1 MSVDEFVA
9 FSGTVLSSTSQ
20 PIPEL
25 CEKVKSVGDA
35 FVREQAIAEGALAS
49 VPDGETVLKEMEKTS
64 LKNAEADHY
73 LTDSEMKSLLM
84 PLVRSRLRMQFPL
97 DETVI
102 REFNEKKEKTES
114 EKARR
119 EELENE
125 IGVMQWDL
133 SQLYEEV
140 KEAKQQGDAEA
151 VEELNRQVAELKK
164 AMNEEGVAN
173 EEDRQLLQHY
183 REYYDMVCK
192 YWNYICNQ
200 RDLEVRKAQWMCCR
214 WDGYP

>member
-9 FSGTVLSSTSQ
+9 FSGAVLRSTSQ
-20 PIPEL
+20 SVPEL
-25 CEKVKSVGDA
+25 CEKVKSAGDA
-35 FVREQAIAEGALAS
+35 FLREPATAEGVSAPS
-49 VPDGETVLKEMEKTS
+49 GEMLLKEMEEAS

-84 PLVRSRLRMQFPL
+84 PLVRSRLRLQFPL

-102 REFNEKKEKTES
+102 REFNEKKEKADS
-114 EKARR
+114 ERARR

-140 KEAKQQGDAEA
+140 KEAKRQGDTEA
-151 VEELNRQVAELKK
+151 VEELNRQVAELRREMREAK
-164 AMNEEGVAN
+164 N
-173 EEDRQLLQHY
+173 QLYAL
-183 REYYDMVCK
+183 
-192 YWNYICNQ
+192 
-200 RDLEVRKAQWMCCR
+200 
-214 WDGYP
+214 

>member
-9 FSGTVLSSTSQ
+9 FSGAVLRSTTQSVS
-20 PIPEL
+20 EL
-25 CEKVKSVGDA
+25 CEKVKKAGDD
-35 FVREQAIAEGALAS
+35 FLREQTIAEGVSAS
-49 VPDGETVLKEMEKTS
+49 GETTLKEMESS

-73 LTDSEMKSLLM
+73 LTDGELKSLLL
-84 PLVRSRLRMQFPL
+84 PLVRSRLRLQFPL

-102 REFNEKKEKTES
+102 REFNEKKEKADS

-140 KEAKQQGDAEA
+140 KEAKQQGA
-151 VEELNRQVAELKK
+151 VEVVTELNRQVAELKK
-164 AMNEEGVAN
+164 E
-173 EEDRQLLQHY
+173 L
-183 REYYDMVCK
+183 REAKNKLYA
-192 YWNYICNQ
+192 
-200 RDLEVRKAQWMCCR
+200 L
-214 WDGYP
+214 

>member
-1 MSVDEFVA
+1 
-9 FSGTVLSSTSQ
+9 
-20 PIPEL
+20 
-25 CEKVKSVGDA
+25 
-35 FVREQAIAEGALAS
+35 
-49 VPDGETVLKEMEKTS
+49 
-64 LKNAEADHY
+64 
-73 LTDSEMKSLLM
+73 
-84 PLVRSRLRMQFPL
+84 MQFPL

-140 KEAKQQGDAEA
+140 KEAKQLGDAEE

-164 AMNEEGVAN
+164 EMKEAKSKLYA
-173 EEDRQLLQHY
+173 L
-183 REYYDMVCK
+183 
-192 YWNYICNQ
+192 
-200 RDLEVRKAQWMCCR
+200 
-214 WDGYP
+214 

>member
-9 FSGTVLSSTSQ
+9 FSGAVLRSTTQS
-20 PIPEL
+20 IPEL
-25 CEKVKSVGDA
+25 CEKVKKAGDD
-35 FVREQAIAEGALAS
+35 FLREQTIAEGVSAS
-49 VPDGETVLKEMEKTS
+49 GETALKEMEESS

-73 LTDSEMKSLLM
+73 LTDGELKSLLL
-84 PLVRSRLRMQFPL
+84 PLVRSRLRLQFPF

-102 REFNEKKEKTES
+102 REFNEKKEKADS

-140 KEAKQQGDAEA
+140 KEAKQQGDVEA
-151 VEELNRQVAELKK
+151 VAELNRQVAELKK
-164 AMNEEGVAN
+164 E
-173 EEDRQLLQHY
+173 L
-183 REYYDMVCK
+183 REAKNKLYA
-192 YWNYICNQ
+192 
-200 RDLEVRKAQWMCCR
+200 L
-214 WDGYP
+214 

>member
-35 FVREQAIAEGALAS
+35 FVREQAIAEGVSAS

-164 AMNEEGVAN
+164 EMKEAKNKLYA
-173 EEDRQLLQHY
+173 L
-183 REYYDMVCK
+183 
-192 YWNYICNQ
+192 
-200 RDLEVRKAQWMCCR
+200 
-214 WDGYP
+214 

>member
-9 FSGTVLSSTSQ
+9 FSGAVLSSTSQ

-25 CEKVKSVGDA
+25 CEKVKSVGNA
-35 FVREQAIAEGALAS
+35 FVREQAITEGVSAS
-49 VPDGETVLKEMEKTS
+49 VPDGETVLKEMEETS

-73 LTDSEMKSLLM
+73 LTDSELKSLLM

-164 AMNEEGVAN
+164 EMKEAKNKLYA
-173 EEDRQLLQHY
+173 L
-183 REYYDMVCK
+183 
-192 YWNYICNQ
+192 
-200 RDLEVRKAQWMCCR
+200 
-214 WDGYP
+214 

>member
-9 FSGTVLSSTSQ
+9 FSGAVLCSTSESVS
-20 PIPEL
+20 EL
-25 CEKVKSVGDA
+25 CEKVKQAGEA
-35 FVREQAIAEGALAS
+35 FLREQTIADGVSAPAS
-49 VPDGETVLKEMEKTS
+49 GETVLKEMEETS

-73 LTDSEMKSLLM
+73 LTDSELKSLLM
-84 PLVRSRLRMQFPL
+84 PLVRSRLRQQFSL

-102 REFNEKKEKTES
+102 REFNAKKEKAES

-140 KEAKQQGDAEA
+140 KEAKRQGDGEA

-164 AMNEEGVAN
+164 EMKE
-173 EEDRQLLQHY
+173 
-183 REYYDMVCK
+183 
-192 YWNYICNQ
+192 
-200 RDLEVRKAQWMCCR
+200 AQNR
-214 WDGYP
+214 LYAL